1 MAEMPLNGAQARAVY
16 ALSGCMGLVAQ
27 WFGQDF
33 LHGTVA
39 AISFFVWR
47 FVLHVRAARDVLL
60 IQSISV

>member
-1 MAEMPLNGAQARAVY
+1 MTKMPLNGAQAKAVY

-27 WFGQDF
+27 WFRQDF

-47 FVLHVRAARDVLL
+47 FVLHVGAARDAL

>member
-1 MAEMPLNGAQARAVY
+1 MAEMPLNGAQAKAVY

-27 WFGQDF
+27 WFRQDF
-33 LHGTVA
+33 LHGMVA

-47 FVLHVRAARDVLL
+47 FVLHFYAARDVL